1 MILRCT
7 KTKLIPKKLYHLYKQ
22 LRETYRIIKSNFYS
36 QNNKIEGLKFYKR
49 EMSVY
54 EREIRSLSWDKIRS
68 LSWDKIL
75 LFANKISSNFGT
87 SWSRGLLFTVIA
99 GIITLLPISCNLK
112 FSLTL
117 EGVGNFLKGLVDILN
132 LTDWNEMTI
141 LGEKLTNW
149 QYIFLF
155 MGRIFVAYG
164 VYQTIQAF
172 RKFGKS

>member
-1 MILRCT
+1 
-7 KTKLIPKKLYHLYKQ
+7 
-22 LRETYRIIKSNFYS
+22 
-36 QNNKIEGLKFYKR
+36 
-49 EMSVY
+49 MSVY
-54 EREIRSLSWDKIRS
+54 EREIRL

-99 GIITLLPISCNLK
+99 GIITLLPISYNLK

-155 MGRIFVAYG
+155 IGRIFVAYG
-164 VYQTIQAF
+164 YYQTIQAF